1 MVGQEDPVQREVH
14 QDGASWEY
22 IEVITSS
29 SKKIADFLHSFDI
42 ADFLHSR
49 LAALN
54 EKLTALEQRIE
65 YTE

>member
-22 IEVITSS
+22 TEVITSS
-29 SKKIADFLHSFDI
+29 SKKTADFLHSG
-42 ADFLHSR
+42 
-49 LAALN
+49 LATPN
-54 EKLTALEQRIE
+54 EKPTALEQRIE